1 MRRLIGF
8 AALFWIALAATT
20 RPVPAALEPIDRDP
34 PSPPRVT
41 LISDSVAEALLW
53 HPDARD
59 YLGDGLDLRIEGWAC
74 RRLVVPGC
82 FAYGGNAPSTL
93 ETIRTLGAEL
103 GPVVVIDVGY
113 SDPPDE
119 YAAGFD
125 PVMQALVDA
134 HVQKVIWVTLNE
146 HEDPWVQNNT
156 VIRAGPKRW
165 PQLQVADWAPV
176 AAQNPSWFVDL
187 AHLNGD
193 GLNGFARFLRPIVLG
208 VLSDCG
214 RACES
219 R

>member
-1 MRRLIGF
+1 MWRLIGF
-8 AALFWIALAATT
+8 AALVGIALAAAT
-20 RPVPAALEPIDRDP
+20 RPAPAAREPVEQSP

-59 YLGDGLDLRIEGWAC
+59 YLGDGLDLRIQGRAC

-103 GPVVVIDVGY
+103 GPVAVIDVGY

-125 PVMQALVDA
+125 AVMQALVDTK
-134 HVQKVIWVTLNE
+134 VERVIWVTLE
-146 HEDPWVQNNT
+146 EREDPWVQNNA

-165 PQLQVADWAPV
+165 PQLVVADWAPV
-176 AAQNPSWFVDL
+176 ADAHPDWFVDL

-208 VLSDCG
+208 VLSEC
-214 RACES
+214 ACAG
-219 R
+219 

>member
-1 MRRLIGF
+1 MWRLASF
-8 AALFWIALAATT
+8 AALLGVALAA
-20 RPVPAALEPIDRDP
+20 PAAAALEPVDHAP
-34 PSPPRVT
+34 PPPPRVT

-53 HPDARD
+53 HADARD
-59 YLGDGLDLRIEGWAC
+59 YLGDGLDLRIQGWAC

-93 ETIRTLGAEL
+93 DTIRTLGTEL
-103 GPVVVIDVGY
+103 GPLVVIDVGY

-125 PVMQALVDA
+125 QVMQALVDA
-134 HVQKVIWVTLNE
+134 KVQRVIWVTLE
-146 HEDPWVQNNT
+146 EREDPWVQNNA

-165 PQLQVADWAPV
+165 PQLVVADWAPV
-176 AAQNPSWFVDL
+176 ADAHPDWFVDL

-208 VLSDCG
+208 VIPGCG
-214 RACES
+214 RACGG
-219 R
+219 

>member
-1 MRRLIGF
+1 VWRLASF
-8 AALFWIALAATT
+8 AALLGVALAA
-20 RPVPAALEPIDRDP
+20 PAAAALEPVDHAP
-34 PSPPRVT
+34 PPPPRVT

-53 HPDARD
+53 HADARD
-59 YLGDGLDLRIEGWAC
+59 YLGDGLDLRIQGWAC

-93 ETIRTLGAEL
+93 DTIRTLGTEL
-103 GPVVVIDVGY
+103 GPLVVIDVGY

-125 PVMQALVDA
+125 QVMQALVDA
-134 HVQKVIWVTLNE
+134 KVQRVIWVTLE
-146 HEDPWVQNNT
+146 EREDPWVQNNA

-165 PQLQVADWAPV
+165 PQLVVADWAPV
-176 AAQNPSWFVDL
+176 ADAHPDWFVDL

-208 VLSDCG
+208 VIPGCG
-214 RACES
+214 RACGG
-219 R
+219 